1 MRVEAK
7 LEELGLT
14 LPEPP
19 KLPPVVQL
27 SFAWV
32 RVHWVRVHQDRAY
45 VSGQGPLNPDGSIA
59 EPLGKVGVD
68 LSVEEGY
75 QAARLSALTILSSL
89 KRELGDLD
97 RVTAWLMAY
106 GLVNADP
113 DFTLTT
119 NVINGFSDLILEV
132 YGAEVGTHARMAP
145 GLATLPLGV
154 PVVIGAEV
162 AISS

>member
-14 LPEPP
+14 LPEAP
-19 KLPPVVQL
+19 KLPPGVQL

-32 RVHWVRVHQDRAY
+32 RVYQDRAY
-45 VSGQGPLNPDGSIA
+45 VAGHAAQNPDGSIA

-68 LSVEEGY
+68 LTPEQGY
-75 QAARLSALTILSSL
+75 EAARLSALSVLSSL

-97 RVTAWLMAY
+97 RVTAWLMVY

-132 YGAEVGTHARMAP
+132 YGPEAGMHARMAP

-154 PVVIGAEV
+154 PVTISAEV
-162 AISS
+162 AISG